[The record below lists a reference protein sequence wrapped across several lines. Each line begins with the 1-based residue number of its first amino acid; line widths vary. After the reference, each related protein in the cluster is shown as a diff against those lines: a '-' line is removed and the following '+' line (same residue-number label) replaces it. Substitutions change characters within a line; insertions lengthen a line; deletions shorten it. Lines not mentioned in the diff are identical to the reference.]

1 MAKYLTPEDVAITEA
16 WISITL
22 DGVAGVDQNS
32 NQFWERVFDT
42 YVSIFGNKN
51 DRTVHK
57 LQNRFGTLKKDLKK
71 WVGILRNLHRN
82 NASGCGNDDLERK
95 ARLEYSKVSKGK
107 PFQNEEVYRLSKAH
121 VLGFNPEEIDP
132 TQNVEDESDA
142 PSFNAST
149 SSAPARSDPRWH
161 EEDGPRRPTGKR
173 AQQREASEL
182 SAINN
187 GTERILKHFS
197 EENAK
202 KMAILDG
209 REEYLLT
216 ITKTKKKSVDLALEK
231 HELEVLYVVVETLP
245 EWKQQFMLDKQNKIL
260 EKHGYPP
267 RTLDYPSTM

>member
-1 MAKYLTPEDVAITEA
+1 MAKYLTPEDVAITKA

-22 DGVAGVDQNS
+22 DGVAGVDQKL

-51 DRTVHK
+51 DRTVPK
-57 LQNRFGTLKKDLKK
+57 LQNRFGTLKKDVKK

-82 NASGCGNDDLERK
+82 NANGCGIDDL
-95 ARLEYSKVSKGK
+95 
-107 PFQNEEVYRLSKAH
+107 VYRLFKSH
-121 VLGFNPEEIDP
+121 VLGFNPEEIGP

-142 PSFNAST
+142 PSVNAST

-161 EEDGPRRPTGKR
+161 EEDGPRRPTGNM

-182 SAINN
+182 SSIND

-202 KMAILDG
+202 KMARLDG
-209 REEYLLT
+209 QEEYLLT
-216 ITKTKKKSVDLALEK
+216 IAETKKKSVDLALEK
-231 HELEVLYVVVETLP
+231 HELEVLDVVVETLP

-260 EKHGYPP
+260 KKHGYPP
-267 RTLDYPSTM
+267 RTLGYPSTSNDRHFNI